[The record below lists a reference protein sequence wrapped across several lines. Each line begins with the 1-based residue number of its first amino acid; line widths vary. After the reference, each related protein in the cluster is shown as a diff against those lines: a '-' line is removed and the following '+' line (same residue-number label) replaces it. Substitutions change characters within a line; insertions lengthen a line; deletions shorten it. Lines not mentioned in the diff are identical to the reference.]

1 MHYRPEIDGLRALA
15 VVPVILFH
23 AGIETFSGG
32 YVGVDVF
39 FVISGYLITTIII
52 NEMDEGRFR
61 LVNFYERRAR
71 RILPALFLVMIVC
84 IPLAWMWLMPR
95 DMKDFSQSL
104 IAVAMFLS
112 NVLFWDESG
121 YFDTAAEL
129 KPLLHTWS
137 LAVEEQYYILYP
149 LFLILCWRI
158 GRRSILAMLAVLFV
172 LSLAAA
178 HWNAYN
184 DPAFAFYLLPT
195 RGWEL
200 LIGVFA
206 AFYLQKNAAPLSA
219 YGRQAGS
226 AVGLGLI
233 LYAVFAFDSQTPFP
247 GLYALAP
254 TVGTVLIILLAVEG
268 TFIKRLLSA
277 KVIVGVGLISYS
289 AYLWHHPLLAFA
301 RYRSETEP
309 SFWLMMALCTLTFPL
324 AYLTWRYV
332 ENPFRRRTV
341 FSRERLF
348 TVSGAFAV
356 AFIAFGAWGNHSD
369 GFETQD
375 TNDFATVAATDA
387 APDVMLVGDSHA
399 DHLFFGLAT
408 RLGSRISNDTSPGC
422 IPFFN
427 VDRYDSRF
435 APGRCAQLMNDTLE
449 RFIDDDAKK
458 TIILSTMGPVYLD
471 NTPFR
476 GKEPERVEGQN
487 VILTNEPGISDR
499 WLIFERGMRDT
510 LARLT
515 SAPGKKVVFVIDVP
529 ELGVEER
536 FCDVSGKSVQ
546 VFGKRVQVRSPDYD
560 QCRIP
565 RAEFDER
572 AMRYHQLVHDVVDDF
587 PSVSVLDPTALFCDA
602 EHCYG
607 YEGQRR
613 LYRDTDH
620 LSEYGSYL
628 VAQQIE
634 ALLGESDQR

>member
-23 AGIETFSGG
+23 AGIGTFSGG

-61 LVNFYERRAR
+61 LGNFYERRAR

-149 LFLILCWRI
+149 LFLMLCWRL
-158 GRRSILAMLAVLFV
+158 GRRSILAVLSIVFV

-178 HWNAYN
+178 HWNAYT

-200 LIGVFA
+200 LTGVFA
-206 AFYLQKNAAPLSA
+206 AFYLQKNEAPLSA
-219 YGRQAGS
+219 YGKQTGS
-226 AVGLGLI
+226 AVGIALV
-233 LYAVFAFDSQTPFP
+233 LYAVFAYDSQTPFP
-247 GLYALAP
+247 SLYALAP
-254 TVGTVLIILLAVEG
+254 AVGTLLIILLAVEG
-268 TFIKRLLSA
+268 TYVNRLLSA
-277 KVIVGVGLISYS
+277 KVMVGVGLISYS

-301 RYRSETEP
+301 RYRSDTEP
-309 SFWLMMALCTLTFPL
+309 SFWLMIALCVLTFPL

-341 FSRERLF
+341 FSRERMF
-348 TVSGAFAV
+348 TVSASFAV

-369 GFETQD
+369 GFEPQGLD
-375 TNDFATVAATDA
+375 DFAPVAATGA

-408 RLGSRISNDTSPGC
+408 LLGSRISNDTSPGC

-435 APGRCAQLMNDTLE
+435 APGSCVRLMNDTLD
-449 RFIDDDAKK
+449 RFIDDDTKK
-458 TIILSTMGPVYLD
+458 TIVLSTMGPVYLD
-471 NTPFR
+471 NTGFR
-476 GKEPERVEGQN
+476 DMESERVQGQN
-487 VILTNEPGISDR
+487 VVLTNDPGISDR
-499 WLIFERGMRDT
+499 WLIFETGMRDT
-510 LARLT
+510 LARLS
-515 SAPGKKVVFVIDVP
+515 SASGKKVVFVIDVP

-536 FCDVSGKSVQ
+536 FCDVTGKSIQ
-546 VFGKRVQVRSPDYD
+546 VFGKPVQVRSPDYD

-565 RAEFDER
+565 RGEFDDR
-572 AMRYHQLVHDVVDDF
+572 ARRYYELVHDIVDDF
-587 PSVSVLDPTALFCDA
+587 PGVSVLDPTALFCDA
-602 EHCYG
+602 DYCYG

-628 VAQQIE
+628 VAKQIE
-634 ALLGESDQR
+634 ALLRESDKR